1 MSNQVKEILF
11 TGPDGRL
18 VGKYKKGQSLNPPVA
33 LLLHPHPLYGGT
45 MNNPIIMEL
54 YNIFDDLGFST
65 FRFNFRGVGKS
76 EGKFDNG
83 LGELA
88 DAAAAL
94 DWVQRQNPNTNQCWV
109 SGFSFGAVIC
119 MQLLMRRPEITRFVS
134 VSPQPNLYDFNFL
147 APCPAS
153 GLIVHGK
160 KDEIAPLDDVQKLAQ
175 KLQAQKNITVEYE
188 EVSGANHFYDNEIP
202 KLKKIIQNYI
212 EIELN
217 SRSR

>member
-45 MNNPIIMEL
+45 MNNPIVMEL
-54 YNIFDDLGFST
+54 YNMFDALGFST

-175 KLQAQKNITVEYE
+175 KLQAQKNITVEYGE
-188 EVSGANHFYDNEIP
+188 ISGANHFYDNEIP
-202 KLKKIIQNYI
+202 KLKKVIENYI

-217 SRSR
+217 SRFR

>member
-45 MNNPIIMEL
+45 MSNPIVTEL
-54 YNIFDDLGFST
+54 YNIFDALGFST

-83 LGELA
+83 QGELA

-160 KDEIAPLDDVQKLAQ
+160 KDEMAPLEDVQRLAQ
-175 KLQAQKNITVEYE
+175 KLQAQKNITVQYE
-188 EVSGANHFYDNEIP
+188 EISGANHFYDNEIP
-202 KLKKIIQNYI
+202 KLRKVIENYI

-217 SRSR
+217 SRFR

>member
-45 MNNPIIMEL
+45 MNNPIVMEL
-54 YNIFDDLGFST
+54 YNIFDALGFST

-119 MQLLMRRPEITRFVS
+119 MQLLMSRPEITRFVS

-188 EVSGANHFYDNEIP
+188 EISGANHFYDNEIP
-202 KLKKIIQNYI
+202 KLKKVIENYI

-217 SRSR
+217 SRFR

>member
-45 MNNPIIMEL
+45 MNNPIVMEL
-54 YNIFDDLGFST
+54 YNIFDSLGFST

-119 MQLLMRRPEITRFVS
+119 MQLLMRRPEITRFIS

-175 KLQAQKNITVEYE
+175 KLQAQKNITINYE
-188 EVSGANHFYDNEIP
+188 EVSGANHFYDNEVP
-202 KLKKIIQNYI
+202 KLKKVVENYI
-212 EIELN
+212 ETEFN
-217 SRSR
+217 SRYR

>member
-45 MNNPIIMEL
+45 MNNPIVMEL
-54 YNIFDDLGFST
+54 YNIFDALGFST

-134 VSPQPNLYDFNFL
+134 ISPQPNLYDFNFL

-202 KLKKIIQNYI
+202 KLKKIIENYI

-217 SRSR
+217 SRFR

>member
-45 MNNPIIMEL
+45 MNNPIVIEL
-54 YNIFDDLGFST
+54 YNIFDALGFST

-188 EVSGANHFYDNEIP
+188 EISGANHFYDNEIP
-202 KLKKIIQNYI
+202 KLKKVIENYI

-217 SRSR
+217 SRFR

>member
-45 MNNPIIMEL
+45 MNNPIVMEL
-54 YNIFDDLGFST
+54 YNIFDSLGFST

-202 KLKKIIQNYI
+202 KLKKIIENYI

-217 SRSR
+217 SRFR

>member
-45 MNNPIIMEL
+45 MNNPIVMEL
-54 YNIFDDLGFST
+54 YNIFDSLGFST

-119 MQLLMRRPEITRFVS
+119 MQLLMRRPEITRFIS

-175 KLQAQKNITVEYE
+175 KLQAQKNITINYE
-188 EVSGANHFYDNEIP
+188 EISGANHFYDNEIP
-202 KLKKIIQNYI
+202 KLKKVIENYI
-212 EIELN
+212 ETEFN
-217 SRSR
+217 SRYR

>member
-45 MNNPIIMEL
+45 MSNPIVMEL
-54 YNIFDDLGFST
+54 YNIFDALGFST

-188 EVSGANHFYDNEIP
+188 EISGANHFYDNEIP
-202 KLKKIIQNYI
+202 KLKKVIENYI

-217 SRSR
+217 SRFR

>member
-45 MNNPIIMEL
+45 MNNPIVMEL
-54 YNIFDDLGFST
+54 YNIFDSLGFST

-119 MQLLMRRPEITRFVS
+119 MQLLMRRPEITRFIS

-175 KLQAQKNITVEYE
+175 KLQAQKNITINYE

-202 KLKKIIQNYI
+202 KLKKVVENYI
-212 EIELN
+212 ETEFN
-217 SRSR
+217 SRYR

>member
-45 MNNPIIMEL
+45 MNNPIVMEL

-94 DWVQRQNPNTNQCWV
+94 DWIQRQNPNTNQCWV

-202 KLKKIIQNYI
+202 KLNKIVQNYI

-217 SRSR
+217 SRFR

>member
-45 MNNPIIMEL
+45 MSNPIVTEL
-54 YNIFDDLGFST
+54 YNIFDALGFST

-160 KDEIAPLDDVQKLAQ
+160 KDEMAPLEDVQRLAQ
-175 KLQAQKNITVEYE
+175 KLQAQKNITVQYE
-188 EVSGANHFYDNEIP
+188 EISGANHFYDNEIP
-202 KLKKIIQNYI
+202 KLRKVIENYI

-217 SRSR
+217 SRFR

>member
-45 MNNPIIMEL
+45 MNNPIVLEL
-54 YNIFDDLGFST
+54 YNIFDALGFST

-160 KDEIAPLDDVQKLAQ
+160 KDEIAPLDDVQKLVQ

-188 EVSGANHFYDNEIP
+188 EISGANHFYDNEIP
-202 KLKKIIQNYI
+202 KLKKVIENYI

-217 SRSR
+217 SRFR

>member
-1 MSNQVKEILF
+1 MNNQVKEIVF
-11 TGPDGRL
+11 TGPDGKL

-33 LLLHPHPLYGGT
+33 LILHPHPLYGGT
-45 MNNPIIMEL
+45 MNNPVVLEL
-54 YNIFDDLGFST
+54 FNIFDNLGFST

-88 DAAAAL
+88 DAAAGL
-94 DWVQRQNPNTNQCWV
+94 DWIQRQNPNANQCWV
-109 SGFSFGAVIC
+109 AGFSFGALLC

-153 GLIVHGK
+153 GMLIQGK
-160 KDEIAPLDDVQKLAQ
+160 KDELVPIEDTNRLAQ
-175 KLQAQKNITVEYE
+175 KLQSQKNIVIDYE
-188 EVSGANHFYDNEIP
+188 EISGANHFYDHEMH
-202 KLKKIIQNYI
+202 KLNKIVATYV
-212 EIELN
+212 EKELN
-217 SRSR
+217 SRYR

>member
-1 MSNQVKEILF
+1 MSNQIKEILF

-45 MNNPIIMEL
+45 MNNPIVMEL
-54 YNIFDDLGFST
+54 YNIFDALGFST

-153 GLIVHGK
+153 GIIVHGK

-202 KLKKIIQNYI
+202 KLKKIIENYI

-217 SRSR
+217 SRFR

>member
-1 MSNQVKEILF
+1 MNNQVKEVVI
-11 TGPDGRL
+11 TGPDGKL

-33 LLLHPHPLYGGT
+33 LILHPHPLYGGT
-45 MNNPIIMEL
+45 MNNPIVLEL
-54 YNIFDDLGFST
+54 FNIFDDLGFST

-88 DAAAAL
+88 DAAAGL
-94 DWVQRQNPNTNQCWV
+94 DWIQRQNPNANQCWV
-109 SGFSFGAVIC
+109 AGFSFGALLC

-153 GLIVHGK
+153 GIIIQGK
-160 KDEIAPLDDVQKLAQ
+160 KDELVPIEDTNRLAQ
-175 KLQAQKNITVEYE
+175 KLQSQKNIIIDYE
-188 EVSGANHFYDNEIP
+188 EISGANHFYDNEIH
-202 KLKKIIQNYI
+202 KLNKTVSSYV
-212 EIELN
+212 ERELN
-217 SRSR
+217 SRYR